1 LCDRILVMAEGR
13 LTADLPRGQAT
24 QETIMQAAV
33 PRVGVA
39 A

>member
-1 LCDRILVMAEGR
+1 MSEGR
-13 LTADLPRGQAT
+13 LTADLPRGVAS

-33 PRVGVA
+33 PRSTRRGVA